1 MAALPRCLCLILT
14 LWVVGS
20 RPSATI
26 RTGSNESDPWWGTKE
41 AREIRQ
47 AAERFRAAGNFAAAE
62 AADQHGLDLARQ
74 RHDDRA
80 AFVYLASIGAGR
92 LLQSQYRSAL
102 EVLLEARDLAERAN
116 NATELGAIAVNLS
129 SLYLQVWDVD
139 SAWRIAEEGL
149 AKGGSLPR
157 AYFRL
162 PLLLQL
168 GRVHQS
174 IGDNRASDFF
184 VRAIEEARIE
194 GDAAQEARSW
204 DLLGEERQRT
214 GDLWAADADFTEAF
228 RLRVLEDRADLA
240 FSYARLGAVKL
251 AENDCAN
258 DKDGPRGRQKPCK
271 KPQNSREKS
280 PQFRGLSDA
289 ARFTE
294 AALAASEKHAPGLPL
309 YFLLHQRGQVL
320 LAQGDTR
327 GALRDFSAAL
337 DQAQQW
343 RRGVL
348 PARQSLIAANTELE
362 KRIFRSYIETSASE
376 SLRTGDARLA
386 SESFQAVERNRA
398 ASLRESIDFSSIW
411 RETLGPDYKQALS
424 ELRTAEAALARGD
437 GRAGEA
443 ASRLK
448 LNIAEMESKAG
459 ASFPENEAE
468 NFLRR
473 NSLIHFQEGLGTET
487 LLLSLHVGER
497 ESYLWAVTNRTLSL
511 HRLPAAAQ
519 IRSEIARF
527 RDAVRS
533 GAERHQSRGKAPTG
547 RTLVGR
553 GFRKEYESGHI
564 GERLYAELFGALS
577 RRETNKR
584 EWLLSLDDA
593 LFELPFA
600 ALLTERKDGNVT
612 YLIEEHSVQVVP
624 GAMFL
629 ARSQARIPDS
639 ARHAASDWFM
649 GLGDPIYNTADSRWT
664 GAGRPFTF
672 GGWFAYAGT
681 AGSQWPTGAQPGAQ
695 LSRLVG
701 SAAEVESSAR
711 SWTAVSGTAMPPIS
725 PSRIASTS
733 SSAFSSSAASL
744 PRGTSAS
751 LLEGVNARRDD
762 FLAMAARRP
771 AIIHLATHILTSA
784 APNGTSAVTSV
795 VTSNRGEGLIA
806 FGLGSTGEVEVLS
819 AADIA
824 QLEVPG
830 AVVAMSGC
838 ASGAGDI
845 RAGAGLLGLTRA
857 WQMAGARAVI
867 STAWPVEDTT
877 GELFGAFYHH
887 LRELPPSEALR
898 QSQIE
903 MLRSGTWRSA
913 PGYWASYQVTG
924 GASQ

>member
-14 LWVVGS
+14 LWMVGS
-20 RPSATI
+20 RPPATI
-26 RTGSNESDPWWGTKE
+26 RIGSTDSDPWWGTKE

-47 AAERFRAAGNFAAAE
+47 AAERFRAARNFAAAE
-62 AADQHGLDLARQ
+62 AADRHGLDLARQ

-102 EVLLEARDLAERAN
+102 EALLEARDLAERAN
-116 NATELGAIAVNLS
+116 NPTELGAVAVNLS

-139 SAWRIAEEGL
+139 SARRIAEEGL

-162 PLLLQL
+162 PLLMQL

-174 IGDNRASDFF
+174 LGDNRASDFF
-184 VRAIEEARIE
+184 VRAVEEARVE
-194 GDAAQEARSW
+194 GDTAQEARSW
-204 DLLGEERQRT
+204 DMLGEERQRT
-214 GDLWAADADFTEAF
+214 GDLWTADADFTEAF
-228 RLRVLEDRADLA
+228 RLRVLADRGDLG
-240 FSYARLGAVKL
+240 FSYARLGAIRL
-251 AENDCAN
+251 AESGCGNDPARSIDGRNVCRNSQNNGENYYTIRELN
-258 DKDGPRGRQKPCK
+258 DAEG
-271 KPQNSREKS
+271 
-280 PQFRGLSDA
+280 
-289 ARFTE
+289 FTE
-294 AALAASEKHAPGLPL
+294 RALEASRRGAAGWPVYL
-309 YFLLHQRGQVL
+309 LLHQRGQIRLVK
-320 LAQGDTR
+320 GDTR
-327 GALRDFSAAL
+327 RALQDFSAAL
-337 DQAQQW
+337 DQAEQW

-362 KRIFRSYIETSASE
+362 KRIFRSFIETSARE

-398 ASLRESIDFSSIW
+398 ASLRESIDFSGIW
-411 RETLGPDYKQALS
+411 RETLGPDYKQALN
-424 ELRTAEAALARGD
+424 ELRTTEAALARGD

-448 LNIAEMESKAG
+448 LNIAEMESRAG

-473 NSLIHFQEGLGTET
+473 NSLIHFQEGLGRET

-497 ESYLWAVTNRTLSL
+497 ESYLWAVTSQTLSL

-519 IRSEIARF
+519 IRSDIARF

-533 GAERHQSRGKAPTG
+533 GAVRRESRSKAPTG

-553 GFRKEYESGHI
+553 GFRKEYESEHI

-577 RRETNKR
+577 RGEANKR

-639 ARHAASDWFM
+639 PRRDPSEWFM

-664 GAGRPFTF
+664 GAGRRSTF
-672 GGWFAYAGT
+672 GGWFAHAGA
-681 AGSQWPTGAQPGAQ
+681 AGSQRTTVGQPGAQ

-711 SWTAVSGTAMPPIS
+711 SWTAVSGTAPLSMS
-725 PSRIASTS
+725 VSSSTS
-733 SSAFSSSAASL
+733 SSGRTF
-744 PRGTSAS
+744 AS

-771 AIIHLATHILTSA
+771 AIIHLATHILTPA
-784 APNGTSAVTSV
+784 VAPDGTSV
-795 VTSNRGEGLIA
+795 VASNRVEGLIA

-824 QLEVPG
+824 LLEVPG

-845 RAGAGLLGLTRA
+845 QAGAGLLGLTRA

-913 PGYWASYQVTG
+913 PSYWASYQVTG